1 LGTVETMDLV
11 NEEDRPAPMLAEA
24 FARCT
29 DRGTHVCDA
38 GADRL
43 ESDEF
48 LGAVRR
54 DGESE
59 GRLA

>member
-1 LGTVETMDLV
+1 MDLV